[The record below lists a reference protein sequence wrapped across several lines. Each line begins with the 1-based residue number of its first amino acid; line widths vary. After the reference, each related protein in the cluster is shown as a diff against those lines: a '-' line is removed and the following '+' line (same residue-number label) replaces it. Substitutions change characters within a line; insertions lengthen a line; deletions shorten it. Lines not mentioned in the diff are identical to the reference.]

1 MEPEKLARS
10 LNRYRLDVYNKKTAA
25 SSDYIFLKHDLQM
38 NTIKR
43 LFIIGIFLLPAFRA
57 LTLFAQDR
65 QFSALQIKEDIV
77 FLRNNL
83 ERWHPGL
90 YQYSTRDEVNA
101 CFDRLILTVPD
112 SLTEWGAYSFI
123 TAIGAVIRDG
133 HTLFYPSET
142 VIDNHNLNSGF
153 FPFKTWWNG
162 KSLFVEMNYAD
173 EPEIPD
179 GAEIISINGQSAG
192 DIFQFCLNHMMRDG
206 YNQSYPTWVLN
217 NWFREYY
224 SYFFGHPGSFNLVI
238 RDKAG
243 NLLSK
248 TVEAI
253 PKSKIAAN
261 RKQKYPWFNADIKEK
276 DGIVLTL
283 DEVQKTAVLTIRDF
297 HADILKK
304 EYKQPFKKTINDC
317 FERIRTSD
325 TKHLILDIRDN
336 QGGETRYAKLLL
348 SHLFDT
354 SFQLLEAYYKVDKS
368 FKGDSARRLKKCH
381 GPTDG
386 TYKPRPNSFKGKLYI
401 LVNGGSFSNSGILSA
416 ALRRYKRG
424 VFIGEETGGNKHS
437 ICGSVKYCI
446 LPHTNIRVEIPTLQY
461 VISDKQPNSGH
472 GTIPD
477 YIVLPGLDNLLG
489 QNDVVK
495 QFALE
500 LIRSDNSR

>member
-1 MEPEKLARS
+1 
-10 LNRYRLDVYNKKTAA
+10 
-25 SSDYIFLKHDLQM
+25 M
-38 NTIKR
+38 NTTKR
-43 LFIIGIFLLPAFRA
+43 LFIIGIFLLPAFGA
-57 LTLFAQDR
+57 LTLLAQDR
-65 QFSALQIKEDIV
+65 HFSALEIKEDLV

-83 ERWHPGL
+83 ERWHPGI
-90 YQYSTRDEVNA
+90 YQYSTKDEVDA
-101 CFDRLILTVPD
+101 CFDRLLLSIPD
-112 SLTEWGAYSFI
+112 SLSEWGAYSFI

-142 VIDNHNLNSGF
+142 VIDNHNRNSGF

-162 KSLFVEMNYAD
+162 KNLFVEMNCSD
-173 EPEIPD
+173 ESEIPD
-179 GAEIISINGQSAG
+179 GAEIISINGQAAS

-206 YNQSYPTWVLN
+206 NNQSYPTWVLN

-224 SYFFGHPGSFNLVI
+224 SYFFGYPESFDLVI

-248 TVEAI
+248 TVNAI
-253 PKSKIAAN
+253 TKSKIAAN
-261 RKQKYPWFNADIKEK
+261 RKQKYPWFNTDIKEK
-276 DGIVLTL
+276 DGIVLTI

-297 HADILKK
+297 HADVLKK
-304 EYKQPFKKTINDC
+304 EYKQPFKKTINEC

-348 SHLFDT
+348 AHLLDT
-354 SFQLLEAYYKVDKS
+354 SFQLLEAYYKVNKS
-368 FKGDSARRLKKCH
+368 IKGDSAKRLKKCH

-386 TYKPRPNSFKGKLYI
+386 TYKSRPDSFKGKLYI

-424 VFIGEETGGNKHS
+424 LFIGEETGGNKHS
-437 ICGSVKYCI
+437 ICGSVKYSI
-446 LPHTNIRVEIPTLQY
+446 LPHTNIRVEIPALQY

-477 YIVLPGLDNLLG
+477 YIVLPELDNRLN
-489 QNDVVK
+489 QNDVAK

-500 LIRSDNSR
+500 LIRGNNSQ